1 MGIKNTFLK
10 KMSTQFSYS
19 ESRQEDLALMLA
31 SRVHIG
37 TQNASKKM
45 KPYIY
50 TRNKEGIHYINISK
64 TWEKLMVAARIIAAI
79 DNPRDVLIVSNRQ
92 YAQRAILK
100 FATYT
105 KASYSGGKWT
115 PGSLTN
121 QNTKKFQEP
130 RLIVVCDPRSDHQ
143 AIREAS
149 YMNIPC
155 IALADADSPL
165 GYVDVAIPANNKGR
179 ESIALMFYLLAR
191 ETLMLRGDIP
201 RGADWEIM
209 VDLFMHREFDD
220 KKKAEEDEEAEEE
233 AAAEEEGGAEGEEDA
248 EEEEKEA
255 TGEPTT
261 SDLFPVSDA
270 D

>member
-1 MGIKNTFLK
+1 
-10 KMSTQFSYS
+10 MSFAYS
-19 ESRQEDLALMLA
+19 ESKQEDLALMLA
-31 SRVHIG
+31 SRVHVG

-50 TRNKEGIHYINISK
+50 TRNKDGVHYLNIAR

-79 DNPRDVLIVSNRQ
+79 DNPKDILVISNRQ

-105 KASYSGGKWT
+105 RANYFGGKWT

-130 RLIVVCDPRSDHQ
+130 RLIIVCDPRSDHQ
-143 AIREAS
+143 AIKEAS

-155 IALADADSPL
+155 IALCDADSPL
-165 GYVDVAIPANNKGR
+165 SYVDVAIPANNKGR
-179 ESIALMFYLLAR
+179 ESIALMFYFLAR
-191 ETLMLRGDIP
+191 ETLMLRGEIP
-201 RGADWEIM
+201 RGEDWEVM

-220 KKKAEEDEEAEEE
+220 KKKAAEDEVEAQEG
-233 AAAEEEGGAEGEEDA
+233 AAAEEEVGDVTETLQKFKGEGEGEE
-248 EEEEKEA
+248 EEEEEEEA
-255 TGEPTT
+255 GNWGKK
-261 SDLFPVSDA
+261 
-270 D
+270 